1 MDTKMYTEMA
11 REEKNHW
18 WFVGRRAV
26 VFDILRRHGK
36 KEGKGKLLD
45 IGLGTGFNAQKF
57 LEMGFDVDGLDP
69 APEAIEFA
77 KKIAPAVGVI
87 QSSFPSSQI
96 PSDTYDVAVL
106 LDVVEHL
113 EDDATALREVHRLL
127 KKGGVAI
134 LTVPAFKFL
143 WTKHD
148 ERAHHF
154 RRYRRRELERVIRAA
169 GLEIELLSYYNFF
182 LFPAIALV
190 RFVTKALG
198 REEGS
203 DFDKSPGVLNG
214 LFASL
219 FASERFLLRLTPLPF
234 GVSLIALVRKP

>member
-1 MDTKMYTEMA
+1 MYSEMA
-11 REEKNHW
+11 EMEKKHW
-18 WFVGRRAV
+18 WFLGRRAV
-26 VFDILRRHGK
+26 VFDILKRVSS
-36 KEGKGKLLD
+36 KGKLLD

-77 KKIAPAVGVI
+77 KKIAPKVGVI

-113 EDDATALREVHRLL
+113 EDDTAALADVKRAL
-127 KKGGVAI
+127 KKGGVAL
-134 LTVPAFKFL
+134 LTVPAFMFL

-154 RRYRRRELERVIRAA
+154 RRYRKSELVHAIRVA
-169 GLEIELLSYYNFF
+169 GLEPEFVSYYNFF
-182 LFPAIALV
+182 LFPLIALV
-190 RFVTKALG
+190 RIITKASG

-203 DFDKSPGVLNG
+203 DFDTTPGFLNG
-214 LFASL
+214 LLAFI
-219 FASERFLLRLTPLPF
+219 FGSERFLLRFFPLPF
-234 GVSLIALVRKP
+234 GVSLIAVVRKR